1 MTKSSRPTLIAT
13 AGGRGGPGKTTA
25 SVILADYFATRG
37 IKQTLIDCDTENA
50 GTPACFSHW
59 LEGKVNNLDLRN
71 PKDRDRLLTDSAEC
85 GSQFVVADLPANA
98 TGDIYRWL
106 QEVATVELIRELGL
120 TIIAVGLV
128 PPGHG
133 GARSVVKWITTLGNR
148 ASFLVVLN
156 RIDYE
161 IAPRPTKEVFS
172 DWFDNA
178 VPSLVPKVVSADRL
192 HVIEFP
198 NMEKHGMDAMVAL
211 GRLPSKAMAKD
222 SPLNLLD
229 KQRIK
234 NWRDSIYAQLDSTGL
249 FAPKEASVPA

>member
-59 LEGKVNNLDLRN
+59 LDGKVNNLDLRN

-120 TIIAVGLV
+120 NIIAVGLV